1 VTAPAVDRAEVARTL
16 RTLFRCGDVFE
27 IRAPEASN
35 VRCNGRPEGYGAT
48 FYGYFD
54 NFETAV
60 NVTSAAF
67 ETADWPALYLT
78 LNPVNPDLFARAAN
92 RIKKAGKKG
101 GSTPDGEVP
110 RRRFLLV
117 DVDPK
122 RPAGISATDGQRAA
136 AQVLVNRIRVY
147 LVGLGWPEPIVA
159 DSGNGWH
166 LLFRVDLPGDDG
178 GLVEKVLVAL
188 AARFDTEDAEVDKTV
203 FNPARIT
210 KLYGTIVRKG
220 DSTPQRPHRRS
231 RLVEIPDALDVVPE
245 ELLRAL
251 AAEAPAAAPKAP
263 ARSLVATVGNG
274 TFNLSDWIRNHI
286 PHAGPEEPWQGGSRW
301 IVDPCVFD
309 ENHTGTSAAIV
320 RNSAGVIA
328 YTCQHNGC
336 SGRTWHDVR
345 ERLDPAANRVK
356 PFRPKGEQAPAEPEP
371 WPEPVPFD
379 APILLPDFPVEA
391 LPPELG
397 DFASEVAQTVQ
408 VPVDLP
414 ASLSLAVASATVAR
428 RYVVAVGETHEEP
441 TNLFIVGAMA
451 PGTRKSETFR
461 RTLAPLEEIEEE
473 RVRAA
478 APDIKRAQA
487 RRDVA
492 EARMKELKTQIAK
505 AKKGTGD
512 AQRIELEELAA
523 NLPEVPAEP
532 KEIVSD
538 ETAEHLTTSLARQ
551 GGRIAMFDADSGL
564 FEILAGRYSS
574 APNFEVYLKAH
585 AGDTIRVGRT
595 TRDGDFVKRP
605 ALTMGICVQPDVVAG
620 CAGTPG
626 FRGRG
631 LLGRILWTVPA
642 DTVGTRV
649 YANRPLSPVAAAT
662 YRDAIRTT
670 YALPTAGEDRP
681 HRLLLTGKALAEWSA
696 FANRIEREQR
706 EGERLAG
713 IRDWA
718 SKAAGAAARI
728 AGIFHVIR
736 YRTCRPAAPWELE
749 IDVETVVAA
758 NSIIEYFTEHAL
770 AAYGLMEADER
781 VALARRLLRW
791 IERRLDE
798 ETSGAVPEKRRCF
811 RPSPTGGMSFSLR
824 DCHQHHR
831 SAGSPDDLLPGLAIL
846 EARGYLRAG
855 APEARKGPG
864 RAGSPR
870 YEIRPLDTE
879 FTDYTEPTST
889 PASGRVS

>member
-1 VTAPAVDRAEVARTL
+1 MSEPVTIDRAEVARTL
-16 RTLFRCGDVFE
+16 RTLYRAGDVLE
-27 IRAPEASN
+27 VRAPSASN
-35 VRCNGRPEGYGAT
+35 VRCNGRPEGFDAT
-48 FYGYFD
+48 FSGYFD
-54 NFETAV
+54 NFETLV
-60 NVTSAAF
+60 NVTSSAF
-67 ETADWPALYLT
+67 GSADWPALYMG
-78 LNPVNPDLFARAAN
+78 LNPVGRDVLALCQN
-92 RIKKAGKKG
+92 RVKKQTKKG
-101 GSTPDGEVP
+101 TNTADTDVD
-110 RRRFLLV
+110 RRRYLLV
-117 DVDPK
+117 DVDPQ
-122 RPAGISATDGQRAA
+122 RRTGISATDNEKAA
-136 AQVLVNRIRVY
+136 AQVLAHRIRVH
-147 LVGLGWPEPIVA
+147 LSGLGWPEPIVA

-166 LLFRVDLPGDDG
+166 LLYRVDLPGNDG
-178 GLVEKVLVAL
+178 GLVKACLEAL
-188 AARFDTEDAEVDKTV
+188 AARFDSDETKVDTTV

-210 KLYGTIVRKG
+210 KLYGTLVRKG
-220 DSTPQRPHRRS
+220 DHTPERPHRMS
-231 RLVEIPDALDVVPE
+231 RLVEVPDVITPVPV
-245 ELLRAL
+245 ELLRDL
-251 AAEAPAAAPKAP
+251 AAQAPAGEQKKP
-263 ARSLVATVGNG
+263 ASAGIVAHATSGAFDLKV
-274 TFNLSDWIRNHI
+274 WIERYV

-301 IVDPCVFD
+301 IVNPCVFD
-309 ENHTGTSAAIV
+309 DSHTGTSAAIV
-320 RNSAGVIA
+320 RNAAGVIA

-336 SGRTWHDVR
+336 KDRTWHDVR

-379 APILLPDFPVEA
+379 APIILPDFPVEA

-441 TNLFIVGAMA
+441 TNVFIVGAMA

-523 NLPEVPAEP
+523 NMPEVPAEP

-791 IERRLDE
+791 IERTFADPKVFRRR
-798 ETSGAVPEKRRCF
+798 GAQGEVGF
-811 RPSPTGGMSFSLR
+811 TLR
-824 DCHQHHR
+824 DCHRHHR
-831 SAGSPDDLLPGLAIL
+831 SVGRPEDLLPGLDLL
-846 EARGYLRAG
+846 EGRGFLRRLPPPEPRPAG
-855 APEARKGPG
+855 RPPSPVFLISPLWTEVPEVPELH
-864 RAGSPR
+864 P
-870 YEIRPLDTE
+870 
-879 FTDYTEPTST
+879 T
-889 PASGRVS
+889 PAERSAEG

>member
-1 VTAPAVDRAEVARTL
+1 MIVETVDRAEVRRTL
-16 RTLFRCGDVFE
+16 GLLFPTPHVFE
-27 IRAPEASN
+27 IRALDASA
-35 VRCNGRPEGYGAT
+35 VRCNGRPEGRNAT
-48 FYGYFD
+48 FFGFFD
-54 NFETAV
+54 STETAA
-60 NVTSAAF
+60 NVVHAALSG
-67 ETADWPALYLT
+67 ADWTGAYVT
-78 LNPVNPDLFARAAN
+78 MNPVRSDLLARAAN
-92 RIKKAGKKG
+92 RLRQAGKKG
-101 GSTPDGEVP
+101 GSASDVDVP
-110 RRRFLLV
+110 RRRLIVLDF
-117 DVDPK
+117 DPV
-122 RPAGISATDGQRAA
+122 RPAGISSTDDEKAA
-136 AQVLVNRIRVY
+136 AQVLAHRVRLY
-147 LVGLGWPEPIVA
+147 LSGIGWPEPIVA

-166 LLFRVDLPGDDG
+166 LLYAVDLPGADG
-178 GLVEKVLVAL
+178 GLVKACLEAL
-188 AARFDTEDAEVDKTV
+188 AARFDSDETKVDTTV

-210 KLYGTIVRKG
+210 KLYGTLARKG
-220 DSTPQRPHRRS
+220 DDTPERPHRMS
-231 RLVEIPDALDVVPE
+231 RIIEVPDRIENVPE
-245 ELLRAL
+245 ELLRDL
-251 AAEAPAAAPKAP
+251 AAQAPQAGEQKKPGIVAHAA
-263 ARSLVATVGNG
+263 SG
-274 TFNLSDWIRNHI
+274 TFNLESWIEQHI
-286 PHAGPEEPWQGGSRW
+286 PHAGPREPWQGGSRW
-301 IVDPCVFD
+301 IVNPCIFD

-320 RNSAGVIA
+320 RNAAGVIA

-336 SGRTWHDVR
+336 SSRTWHDVR

-379 APILLPDFPVEA
+379 APILLPDFPLEA

-441 TNLFIVGAMA
+441 TNIYVVGAMT

-461 RTLAPLEEIEEE
+461 RCLSPLEEIEEE
-473 RVRAA
+473 RSRAA

-492 EARMKELKTQIAK
+492 ESRVKELKNQIAK

-538 ETAEHLTTSLARQ
+538 ETAEHLTTTLARQ

-564 FEILAGRYSS
+564 FEILAGRYSA

-605 ALTMGICVQPDVVAG
+605 ALTMGVCVQPDVVAG

-642 DTVGTRV
+642 DTVGSRV
-649 YANRPLSPVAAAT
+649 YANRPLSAVAAAT
-662 YRDAIRTT
+662 YRETIRTT
-670 YALPTAGEDRP
+670 YGLPSAGEDRP
-681 HRLLLTGKALAEWSA
+681 HRLLLTGKALAEWTA
-696 FANRIEREQR
+696 FANRIEAEQR

-728 AGIFHVIR
+728 AGVFHVIR

-749 IDVETVVAA
+749 IDPDTVAA
-758 NSIIEYFTEHAL
+758 ANAVVDYFTEHAL
-770 AAYGLMEADER
+770 AAYALMEVDER

-791 IERRLDE
+791 IERVIPNPGIFKPRGPKGE
-798 ETSGAVPEKRRCF
+798 VGFT
-811 RPSPTGGMSFSLR
+811 LR
-824 DCHQHHR
+824 DCHRHHR
-831 SAGSPDDLLPGLAIL
+831 AVGRPEDLLPGLDLL
-846 EARGYLRAG
+846 EGRGYLRRLPPPEPRPAHRPPSPVFLISPLWTEVPEVPEVHPAPVERSAG
-855 APEARKGPG
+855 A
-864 RAGSPR
+864 
-870 YEIRPLDTE
+870 
-879 FTDYTEPTST
+879 
-889 PASGRVS
+889 

>member
-1 VTAPAVDRAEVARTL
+1 MIVETVDRTEVRRAL
-16 RTLFRCGDVFE
+16 GLLFHNSHVFE
-27 IRAPEASN
+27 IRVLDASN
-35 VRCNGRPEGYGAT
+35 VRCDGRPEGRNAT
-48 FYGYFD
+48 FFGFFD
-54 NFETAV
+54 STETAA
-60 NVTSAAF
+60 NVVHAALSK
-67 ETADWPALYLT
+67 ADWTGAYVT
-78 LNPVNPDLFARAAN
+78 MNPVRSDLLARAAN
-92 RIKKAGKKG
+92 RLRQAGKKG
-101 GSTPDGEVP
+101 GSASDVDVP
-110 RRRFLLV
+110 RRRHIVF
-117 DVDPK
+117 DFDPV
-122 RPAGISATDGQRAA
+122 RPAGISSTDDEKAA
-136 AQVLVNRIRVY
+136 AQVLAHRVRLY
-147 LVGLGWPEPIVA
+147 LSGIGWPEPIVA

-166 LLFRVDLPGDDG
+166 LLYAVDLPGDDG
-178 GLVEKVLVAL
+178 GLVKACLEAL
-188 AARFDTEDAEVDKTV
+188 AARFNSDETKVDTTV

-210 KLYGTIVRKG
+210 KLYGTLARKG
-220 DSTPQRPHRRS
+220 DHTPERPHRMS
-231 RLVEIPDALDVVPE
+231 RIVEVPDRIENVPE
-245 ELLRAL
+245 ELLRDL
-251 AAEAPAAAPKAP
+251 AAQAPQAGEQKKPGI
-263 ARSLVATVGNG
+263 VAHSTSG
-274 TFNLSDWIRNHI
+274 TFNLESWIEQHI
-286 PHAGPEEPWQGGSRW
+286 PHAGPREPWQGGSRW
-301 IVDPCVFD
+301 IVNPCVFD

-320 RNSAGVIA
+320 RNAADVIA

-414 ASLSLAVASATVAR
+414 AALVLAVASATVAR

-441 TNLFIVGAMA
+441 TNIYVVGAMT

-461 RTLAPLEEIEEE
+461 RSLAPLEEIEEE
-473 RVRAA
+473 RSRAA

-492 EARMKELKTQIAK
+492 EARMKELKSQIAK

-538 ETAEHLTTSLARQ
+538 ETAEHLTTTLARQ

-564 FEILAGRYSS
+564 FEILAGRYSA

-605 ALTMGICVQPDVVAG
+605 ALTMGVCVQPDVVAG

-642 DTVGTRV
+642 DTVGSRV
-649 YANRPLSPVAAAT
+649 YANRPLSAVAAAT
-662 YRDAIRTT
+662 YRETIRTT
-670 YALPTAGEDRP
+670 YGLPSAGEDRP
-681 HRLLLTGKALAEWSA
+681 HRLLLTGKALAEWTA
-696 FANRIEREQR
+696 FANRIEAEQR

-728 AGIFHVIR
+728 AGVFHVIR

-749 IDVETVVAA
+749 IDPDTVAA
-758 NSIIEYFTEHAL
+758 ANAIVDYFTEHAL
-770 AAYGLMEADER
+770 AAYALMEVDER

-791 IERRLDE
+791 IERVIPNPGIFKPRGPKGE
-798 ETSGAVPEKRRCF
+798 IGFT
-811 RPSPTGGMSFSLR
+811 LR
-824 DCHQHHR
+824 DCHRHHR
-831 SAGSPDDLLPGLAIL
+831 AVGRPEDLLPGLDLL
-846 EARGYLRAG
+846 EGRGFLRRLPP
-855 APEARKGPG
+855 PEPRNGPG
-864 RAGSPR
+864 RPPSPVFLVSPLWTQMPEVP
-870 YEIRPLDTE
+870 EID
-879 FTDYTEPTST
+879 ST
-889 PASGRVS
+889 PVERSAG